1 MAAHQSPRG
10 ARITLAIVAAT
21 LCGCANVPADQ
32 RSAADPWEP
41 INRSIFGFNTAVD
54 NVTLKPIARGYQ
66 FIVPTPARTVV
77 SNFYRNLRTPGSAI
91 NNFLQGKPKRGFS
104 EITRFLFNSTM
115 GIGGLF
121 DVATAAG
128 LEAKTEDIGQ
138 TAAVWGIPSGPYVML
153 PIFGP
158 STLRD
163 AILFPVDY
171 FTAPL
176 YFYDNASLRSKL
188 QVLRIIDIRS
198 RLLAAE
204 KFLDDSKDRYITL
217 RESYLQN
224 REYEIYDGFPPEDD
238 DFLDD
243 LLDDE
248 SFDDR

>member
-1 MAAHQSPRG
+1 MVAQRSLCK
-10 ARITLAIVAAT
+10 ARITLAIAAAT
-21 LCGCANVPADQ
+21 LCGCANVPPDQ
-32 RSAADPWEP
+32 RSDSDPWEP
-41 INRSIFGFNTAVD
+41 MNRSLYNLNTAID
-54 NVTLKPIARGYQ
+54 KVTLKPIAKGYQ
-66 FIVPTPARTVV
+66 FIVPTPARTAI
-77 SNFYRNLRTPGSAI
+77 SNFYKNLRTPGSAL

-128 LEAKTEDIGQ
+128 LEAYSEDIGQ

-153 PIFGP
+153 PILGP
-158 STLRD
+158 SNLRD

-176 YFYDNASLRSKL
+176 YFYENTSLRSKL